1 MLMNI
6 IIIIINYYNIIIINY
21 IIIIIINYYNI
32 IIINYIKNKYCS
44 KILSVGI

>member
-1 MLMNI
+1 MLMN
-6 IIIIINYYNIIIINY
+6 